1 MEDKSRMMEE
11 RKRALDEDQLT
22 LDSLDDNIKKRREKL
37 TKLEKG
43 KSVTCLHQCSVDSI
57 YNLKPGNKQSQT
69 CNVVDC
75 CLSSVFHP
83 PCYVLQS

>member
-1 MEDKSRMMEE
+1 MDEEERAMEDKSRMMEE
-11 RKRALDEDQLT
+11 RKQALDEDQLT

-57 YNLKPGNKQSQT
+57 
-69 CNVVDC
+69 
-75 CLSSVFHP
+75 
-83 PCYVLQS
+83 